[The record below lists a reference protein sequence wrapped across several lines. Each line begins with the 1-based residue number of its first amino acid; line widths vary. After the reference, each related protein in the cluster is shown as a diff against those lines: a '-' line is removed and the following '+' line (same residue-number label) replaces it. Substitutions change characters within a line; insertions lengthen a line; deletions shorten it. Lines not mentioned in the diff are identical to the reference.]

1 MWLSNGNLGEDLL
14 TQTTNQLYSTYLNI
28 CIATF
33 FVRVITP
40 IAVLIH
46 SYFTFTRLG
55 VNKLFVMI
63 WSVVLVGAFALTIL
77 TEKFYSILFI
87 GSGIGYLA
95 LALTMIYLWKC
106 LSNIRSI

>member
-1 MWLSNGNLGEDLL
+1 
-14 TQTTNQLYSTYLNI
+14 
-28 CIATF
+28 
-33 FVRVITP
+33 
-40 IAVLIH
+40 
-46 SYFTFTRLG
+46 
-55 VNKLFVMI
+55 MI